1 MDQFRNLFQ
10 KLDTDNDGFISLDEL
25 HKAMENIGVE
35 AADEKAKVTLSAYD
49 RSNDSQLDYEEF
61 LSYIK
66 DSEKKWKINFKLI
79 DKNDSGFI
87 DQEDIMNL
95 FKDVGLH
102 ISKAN
107 AADIIK
113 KMDADGSMT
122 VDWDEFLHHVVL
134 STSNNIEELVSFWR
148 QTMVFDVGESLS
160 MPMQFSQ
167 KEIDSGVATQ
177 LIIIGGIADVVSR
190 TVTAPIDRLKTQLQV
205 DVSRGVLYRLQQM
218 RAGGLKSLWHGN
230 AASVMKGTPQSVL
243 QYLIYNKVK
252 HFGHVTD
259 DQMSIS
265 HRFALGC
272 VSGAAA
278 HTVFFPV
285 EVLKVRLNLQES
297 GTYTGLTGCIKSV
310 YKNESWRSFYRGF
323 KPSIMCMVP
332 YAGME
337 CAINETLV
345 SWAKRRHSK
354 PSFSMQFFYSFASFA
369 CGQIACYPLA
379 LTRTQ
384 LQAQASQQENKMT
397 SSISQILKNIY
408 IQHGIKGLYSGMGA
422 SFVRAFPCACLKHII
437 SSNLVILF
445 HLNV

>member
-1 MDQFRNLFQ
+1 MDQFRSLFQ

-87 DQEDIMNL
+87 DQEDIIHL
-95 FKDVGLH
+95 FKDIGLN
-102 ISKAN
+102 ISKQM
-107 AADIIK
+107 
-113 KMDADGSMT
+113 MDADGSMT

-190 TVTAPIDRLKTQLQV
+190 TVTAPIDRLKTQGL
-205 DVSRGVLYRLQQM
+205 LYRLQQM

-243 QYLIYNKVK
+243 QYLIYNKVGSD
-252 HFGHVTD
+252 FQITR
-259 DQMSIS
+259 IS
-265 HRFALGC
+265 VGESYIFALGC

-310 YKNESWRSFYRGF
+310 FKNESWRSFYRGF
-323 KPSIMCMVP
+323 RPSIMCMVP

-337 CAINETLV
+337 
-345 SWAKRRHSK
+345 HSK

-397 SSISQILKNIY
+397 SSVSQILKNIY

-422 SFVRAFPCACLKHII
+422 SFVRAFPCACLKHIV
-437 SSNLVILF
+437 SSNLLQLSTVRR
-445 HLNV
+445 